1 MRKLIITEEEKK
13 EILNKYIDNIDE
25 KFLTHLKRHSPIYAF
40 SVEGFSNPFRRIQ
53 IDGKEKNLDNNKKYL
68 VNKIVYSVE
77 DDFPNLDKD
86 VMRRTVKYY
95 IDISRTLDSE

>member
-1 MRKLIITEEEKK
+1 MKKLIITEEEKK

-25 KFLTHLKRHSPIYAF
+25 KLLTYLKRHSPIYAF